1 MNEVKALVKPE
12 EANKKN
18 EEGEGEG
25 EHIHTS
31 TKY

>member
-18 EEGEGEG
+18 EER

-31 TKY
+31 KNIKLNC

>member
-18 EEGEGEG
+18 EEGEGE
-25 EHIHTS
+25 HIHTS